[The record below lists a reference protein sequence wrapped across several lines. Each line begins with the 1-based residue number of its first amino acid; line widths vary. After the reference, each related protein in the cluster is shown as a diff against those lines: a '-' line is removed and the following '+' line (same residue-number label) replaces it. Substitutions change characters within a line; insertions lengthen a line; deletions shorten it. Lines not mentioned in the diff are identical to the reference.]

1 MRQEEDFLRPSSR
14 EEAQKLWEIERLK
27 MRQVLDKQQK
37 QMVEDYQ
44 WLRQEEK
51 SLVSAVGLG
60 SGFQTRAP
68 SSGTLAKALAEP
80 QLAVRGLVAMQKL
93 CPAAGLTFL
102 QNGSV
107 TSPPAPLC
115 LLHL

>member
-14 EEAQKLWEIERLK
+14 EEAQKLWEMERLK

-51 SLVSAVGLG
+51 SLVGNIGLG
-60 SGFQTRAP
+60 TRLWAGCSQLSHCHHAP
-68 SSGTLAKALAEP
+68 SCS
-80 QLAVRGLVAMQKL
+80 
-93 CPAAGLTFL
+93 
-102 QNGSV
+102 S
-107 TSPPAPLC
+107 
-115 LLHL
+115 LHAI